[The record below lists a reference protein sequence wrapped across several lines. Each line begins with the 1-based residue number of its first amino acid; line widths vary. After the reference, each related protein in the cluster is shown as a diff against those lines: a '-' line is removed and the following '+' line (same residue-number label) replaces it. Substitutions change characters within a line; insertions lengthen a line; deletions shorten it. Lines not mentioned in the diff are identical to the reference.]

1 MIDYRKKTITKG
13 QQQLRCGYTTGT
25 CAAAAAK
32 AAAVALLTGEIYRD
46 VAICLPGGE
55 NILLET
61 ETLEH
66 QKNCVKCGVIKDA
79 GDDPDITNGL
89 MICAAV
95 EKNTSGEICID
106 GGEGVGRVT
115 QPGLD
120 QPVGAA
126 AINSVPRKMIQEAVE
141 AVCRQYHYTE
151 GLMVT
156 ISIPNGEALACKTF
170 NERLGVVGGL
180 SILGTTGIVRPMS
193 EEAVR
198 ESLRLELSMCRAEY
212 GAACALV
219 TGYSG
224 ETYLKQTYPN
234 CGGIVLCSNYLGYLL
249 DCAEEMQ
256 FTHLL
261 LAGRIGKLIKPAA
274 NIMYL
279 HSHTA
284 GGQREILCTHAALA
298 GASRAQVQELYD
310 CPTTKLAQQLLE
322 QFQLSDC
329 VWSSIAA
336 AALENC
342 IWRTHRQ
349 ITTGLILLD
358 ESDHVLAEAGAIPEI
373 LQVWR
378 RHGTT

>member
-1 MIDYRKKTITKG
+1 
-13 QQQLRCGYTTGT
+13 
-25 CAAAAAK
+25 
-32 AAAVALLTGEIYRD
+32 
-46 VAICLPGGE
+46 
-55 NILLET
+55 
-61 ETLEH
+61 
-66 QKNCVKCGVIKDA
+66 
-79 GDDPDITNGL
+79 
-89 MICAAV
+89 
-95 EKNTSGEICID
+95 
-106 GGEGVGRVT
+106 
-115 QPGLD
+115 
-120 QPVGAA
+120 
-126 AINSVPRKMIQEAVE
+126 
-141 AVCRQYHYTE
+141 
-151 GLMVT
+151 
-156 ISIPNGEALACKTF
+156 
-170 NERLGVVGGL
+170 
-180 SILGTTGIVRPMS
+180 
-193 EEAVR
+193 
-198 ESLRLELSMCRAEY
+198 
-212 GAACALV
+212 
-219 TGYSG
+219 
-224 ETYLKQTYPN
+224 
-234 CGGIVLCSNYLGYLL
+234 
-249 DCAEEMQ
+249 MQ

-298 GASRAQVQELYD
+298 GASRAQIQELYD

-349 ITTGLILLD
+349 ITMGLILLD

>member
-1 MIDYRKKTITKG
+1 MISFIICLALLIGGYFVYGKVVENTFAPDDRETPAVRINDGVDYVVMPQWKLFLVQLLNIAGLGPIFGAMQGALWGPVVFLWITFGTIFAGGVHDYFSLAGEGIGTVTRNGLKVPKG
-13 QQQLRCGYTTGT
+13 EPAINPVPRQMIEKAIRSVTGT
-25 CAAAAAK
+25 
-32 AAAVALLTGEIYRD
+32 R
-46 VAICLPGGE
+46 
-55 NILLET
+55 
-61 ETLEH
+61 
-66 QKNCVKCGVIKDA
+66 
-79 GDDPDITNGL
+79 
-89 MICAAV
+89 
-95 EKNTSGEICID
+95 
-106 GGEGVGRVT
+106 
-115 QPGLD
+115 
-120 QPVGAA
+120 GAA
-126 AINSVPRKMIQEAVE
+126 
-141 AVCRQYHYTE
+141 
-151 GLMVT
+151 VT

-329 VWSSIAA
+329 VWSSIAE

-378 RHGTT
+378 RHETT

>member
-1 MIDYRKKTITKG
+1 MKR
-13 QQQLRCGYTTGT
+13 LRTGYTTGS
-25 CAAAAAK
+25 CAAAAAL
-32 AAAVALLTGEIYRD
+32 ASVLWRTTGICPEQVALDTPAGITLHLPIQEIRPY
-46 VAICLPGGE
+46 L
-55 NILLET
+55 
-61 ETLEH
+61 
-66 QKNCVKCGVIKDA
+66 CGVRKDS
-79 GDDPDITNGL
+79 GDDPDQTNGCL
-89 MICAAV
+89 VTAEVQLHDTDDSIQFLA
-95 EKNTSGEICID
+95 
-106 GGEGVGRVT
+106 GEGIGTVT
-115 QPGLD
+115 RNGLKVPKGEPAIN
-120 QPVGAA
+120 PVPRQMIEKAIRSVTGTRGAA
-126 AINSVPRKMIQEAVE
+126 
-141 AVCRQYHYTE
+141 
-151 GLMVT
+151 VT
-156 ISIPNGEALACKTF
+156 ISIPNGEALARKTF

-298 GASRAQVQELYD
+298 GASKVQVQELYD

-342 IWRTHRQ
+342 TWRTHRK

-358 ESDHVLAEAGAIPEI
+358 ESDHVLAEAGAILEI

-378 RHGTT
+378 HHGTT